1 MSYYAYVV
9 MLTVFP
15 FIPLLAVVV
24 CQGLGRVTDLF
35 SRRREPRSAAVA
47 GSRVG

>member
-15 FIPLLAVVV
+15 INPLLAVVI
-24 CQGLGRVTDLF
+24 CQGVGRITDLL
-35 SRRREPRSAAVA
+35 SRR
-47 GSRVG
+47 VG

>member
-9 MLTVFP
+9 VLTVFP
-15 FIPLLAVVV
+15 FIPLLAVVI
-24 CQGLGRVTDLF
+24 CQGVGQVSDLF
-35 SRRREPRSAAVA
+35 SRRREPRPAAAA